1 MNDDLNTPIVLSY
14 LFEAA
19 KTINLLHEGKET
31 FATKDL
37 DELKDVFKTFLF
49 DILGLSDSSNSGV
62 GEGNDDAYKGAV
74 DLLLSL
80 RMEAKNKKDW
90 GTSDRI
96 RNELAQM
103 GIEVKDTK
111 DGFEWKRVR

>member
-1 MNDDLNTPIVLSY
+1 M
-14 LFEAA
+14 
-19 KTINLLHEGKET
+19 LHEGKET
-31 FATKDL
+31 LTADNL
-37 DELKDVFKTFLF
+37 DELKNVFKTYLF
-49 DILGLSDSSNSGV
+49 DILGLSASDKTDV
-62 GEGNDDAYKGAV
+62 GEYDDAYKGAV

-80 RMEAKNKKDW
+80 RMEAKNNKDW